1 MFHGL
6 AGLIPS
12 AVTEILVVLFLSFLL
27 GLEREERKSVAR
39 GYAFG
44 GVRTFP
50 LLGLLG
56 YALGTLSGQ
65 QWGLVAAG
73 LAVAGAFL
81 WLSYRHKLETQAVAG
96 VTTELS
102 GMVTYVIGVL
112 VSRELLWIAMALAV
126 LSMLLLELKSFLES
140 LSQRVPADE
149 ILTFT
154 KFLLLTFVILP
165 VVPDRAFTTYQINPF
180 KVWLVVVA
188 VSSISYGSYILQK
201 FTKAKGN
208 VLLAALLGG
217 AYSSTLTTVV
227 LAKRARSESQ
237 PHLYA
242 GGILIASGVMYLR
255 FIVLVGL
262 FNLGLMHEIALP
274 FLILGVVAAL
284 GGWLWS
290 RIPDAGDA
298 GAQRD
303 FAPKNP
309 LELPVAFSFAVI
321 FVGMLVATHF
331 TLLHLG
337 RGGIFALA
345 GVMGVS
351 DVDPFVMGLTQSAG
365 TLTPLALA
373 AAGLVIAA
381 ASNNLAKGFYAFFL
395 AGGRCGRQALL
406 LLAVLALVGLLP
418 LVWIGLR

>member
-1 MFHGL
+1 MVHGL
-6 AGLIPS
+6 SAVFPS
-12 AVTEILVVLFLSFLL
+12 AVTEILLVLFLSFLL
-27 GLEREERKSVAR
+27 GLERQERKTVAKE
-39 GYAFG
+39 YAFG

-56 YALGTLSGQ
+56 YALGALSGQ

-73 LAVAGAFL
+73 LVVVGSFL
-81 WLSYRHKLETQAVAG
+81 WLSYRHKLETQQVAG

-102 GMVTYVIGVL
+102 GVVTYVIGVL
-112 VSRELLWIAMALAV
+112 VSRELLWIAMTLAV
-126 LSMLLLELKSFLES
+126 LSMLLLELKTFLEN
-140 LSQRVPADE
+140 LSQRVPDQE

-154 KFLLLTFVILP
+154 KFLLLSFVILP
-165 VVPDRAFTTYQINPF
+165 VVPDRAFTAYQINPF
-180 KVWLVVVA
+180 KAWLVVVA
-188 VSSISYGSYILQK
+188 VSGLSYGSYILQR

-217 AYSSTLTTVV
+217 MYSSTLTTVV
-227 LAKRARSESQ
+227 LAKRARDNSQ
-237 PHLYA
+237 PHEYSGA
-242 GGILIASGVMYLR
+242 ILLASGVMYMR

-262 FNLGLMHEIALP
+262 FNRGLMRAIAPP
-274 FLILGVVAAL
+274 FLILGVAAAL
-284 GGWLWS
+284 AGWLWS

-298 GAQRD
+298 GVQRD

-331 TLLHLG
+331 TLLYLG
-337 RGGIFALA
+337 RGGIYALA
-345 GVMGVS
+345 SVMGVS

-365 TLTPLALA
+365 MQTPLALA
-373 AAGLVIAA
+373 SAGLVIAA

-395 AGGRCGRQALL
+395 ARGRCGKQALL
-406 LLAVLALVGLLP
+406 LLCTLALFGLLP
-418 LVWIGLR
+418 LIWIGLR

>member
-12 AVTEILVVLFLSFLL
+12 AVTEILLVLFLSFLL
-27 GLEREERKSVAR
+27 GLEREERKTVAKE
-39 GYAFG
+39 YAFG

-50 LLGLLG
+50 LIGLLG
-56 YALGTLSGQ
+56 YALGELSGQ

-73 LAVAGAFL
+73 LAVVGAFL
-81 WLSYRHKLETQAVAG
+81 WLSYRHKLETQAIAG

-102 GMVTYVIGVL
+102 GIVTYVVGVL

-126 LSMLLLELKSFLES
+126 LSMLLLELKSFLEN
-140 LSQRVPADE
+140 LSQRVPDQE

-180 KVWLVVVA
+180 KMWLVVVA

-227 LAKRARSESQ
+227 LAKRARSGSQ

-242 GGILIASGVMYLR
+242 GGILMASGVMYLR

-262 FNLGLMHEIALP
+262 FNRGLMHEIALP

-284 GGWLWS
+284 AGWLWS
-290 RIPDAGDA
+290 RIPDAGDS

-309 LELPVAFSFAVI
+309 LELPVAFSFAII

-337 RGGIFALA
+337 NGGIYALA
-345 GVMGVS
+345 AVMGVS

-365 TLTPLALA
+365 TLTLALA
-373 AAGLVIAA
+373 SAGLVIAA

-406 LLAVLALVGLLP
+406 LLAALALVGLLP

>member
-1 MFHGL
+1 MLHGL

-12 AVTEILVVLFLSFLL
+12 AVTEILLVLFLSFLL
-27 GLEREERKSVAR
+27 GLEREERKSVAKE
-39 GYAFG
+39 YAFG

-56 YALGTLSGQ
+56 YALGALSGQ

-73 LAVAGAFL
+73 LAVVGAFL
-81 WLSYRHKLETQAVAG
+81 WLSYRHKLETQAIAG

-102 GMVTYVIGVL
+102 GLVTYVIGVL
-112 VSRELLWIAMALAV
+112 VSREFLWIAMALAV
-126 LSMLLLELKSFLES
+126 LSMLLLELKSFLEN
-140 LSQRVPADE
+140 LSQRVPDQE

-227 LAKRARSESQ
+227 LAKRARSESR

-262 FNLGLMHEIALP
+262 FNRGLMHEIALP

-284 GGWLWS
+284 SGWLWS

-337 RGGIFALA
+337 KGGIYALA

-365 TLTPLALA
+365 TLTLAVA
-373 AAGLVIAA
+373 SAGLVIAA

-406 LLAVLALVGLLP
+406 LLAALALAGLLP